1 MAARSD
7 RLFTHD
13 ELSKRKC
20 DELRNI
26 LRSMNLRIS
35 GVKSQ
40 LISRILEHQ
49 SKAPASNVSVLVVN
63 EKTNCQQ
70 FLLLPDL
77 CSSPIAEYDDDAD
90 MQNGRQHDCFFGNGS
105 LMPFQDPSYV
115 GLSQNET
122 NVSENNKASDHHSDS
137 LLEQKI
143 VELERQISELQTK
156 PIKGTRSHEAK
167 RSYLRPSDKTLVH
180 EKSMSLTNVSA
191 ISNAIVVN
199 SSLSNVDK

>member
-7 RLFTHD
+7 RLFTND

-77 CSSPIAEYDDDAD
+77 CSSPIVEYDDNAD

-105 LMPFQDPSYV
+105 LMPFQDL
-115 GLSQNET
+115 G
-122 NVSENNKASDHHSDS
+122 
-137 LLEQKI
+137 
-143 VELERQISELQTK
+143 
-156 PIKGTRSHEAK
+156 
-167 RSYLRPSDKTLVH
+167 
-180 EKSMSLTNVSA
+180 
-191 ISNAIVVN
+191 
-199 SSLSNVDK
+199 